1 MYVLFIIIMYYGYIN
16 NAKKMSLQKQS
27 GINYLEVQCF
37 ILKLFL
43 LFPEKFISLKFSKN
57 LCIILWRNGIVED
70 LEQNAF

>member
-1 MYVLFIIIMYYGYIN
+1 
-16 NAKKMSLQKQS
+16 MSLQKQS

-43 LFPEKFISLKFSKN
+43 LFPEKFISPKFSKN